1 MKTMAYLCNAERQ
14 VRMKAVAIRPE
25 RHCNNECPFEG
36 HPLLPNDK
44 PGIMPF
50 HLVGICVM
58 LFSTEK
64 NRRNLFQYGS
74 NEPSIILAN
83 NSKNRLL
90 NSGKDTPASGSKKTS
105 RRFKKT

>member
-1 MKTMAYLCNAERQ
+1 MKTMVYLCNAERQ

-44 PGIMPF
+44 PGIMLF

-90 NSGKDTPASGSKKTS
+90 NSGKDIYHLSSSKTLNC
-105 RRFKKT
+105 F